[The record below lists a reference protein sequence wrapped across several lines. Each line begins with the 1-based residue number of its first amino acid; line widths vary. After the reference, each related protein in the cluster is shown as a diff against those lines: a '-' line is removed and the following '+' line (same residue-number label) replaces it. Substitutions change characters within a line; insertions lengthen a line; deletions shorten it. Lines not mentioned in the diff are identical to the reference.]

1 MFKMNKNN
9 KAKNPVRNIPEQ
21 NSVIASNHSF
31 ACALLITIH
40 TFERR
45 GEQARKN
52 RK

>member
-1 MFKMNKNN
+1 MKKQQNQK
-9 KAKNPVRNIPEQ
+9 PSPEQ
-21 NSVIASNHSF
+21 NSVMASNHSF
-31 ACALLITIH
+31 ACNLLITIH